1 MRVWI
6 IFHRDLDP
14 AQPEVA
20 EILRFQ
26 ETAMRLGIELE
37 VLKPQD
43 FDLVVGTERGWSA
56 SHRFR
61 TLEKPD
67 FIIARTGAETQYFT
81 LAVLRHFER
90 QGVVMINAPD
100 AIEAVADKLHT
111 MQLLTSEGV
120 AIPRTILAK
129 FPVDV
134 DLIERELGFPVVV
147 KTLKGTRGGGVLLC
161 QDRNQF
167 DDLASLLDG
176 AKPGADFIFQRYVRA
191 SHGRD
196 VRILVVGGRAV
207 AAMERRSRDGGFK
220 SNVSL
225 GGDALRFDPPA
236 EMVDLAVRVAAI
248 LKLDIA
254 GVDILFDEHGYR
266 ICEANSAPG
275 FQGLE
280 QACDI
285 DIPEQIF
292 AWLGTQQAP
301 VKGPLLRWWS
311 MLGRNAR
318 DNYGALV
325 SHG

>member
-14 AQPEVA
+14 AKPEVP
-20 EILRFQ
+20 EVLRFQ
-26 ETAMRLGIELE
+26 ETARRMGIELD
-37 VLKPQD
+37 VLRPQD
-43 FDLVVGTERGWSA
+43 FDLIVGTARGWDA
-56 SHRFR
+56 SHRFQS
-61 TLEKPD
+61 LEKPD
-67 FIIARTGAETQYFT
+67 FILARTGAETHYFT

-90 QGVVMINAPD
+90 QGVTMVNSPA

-111 MQLLTSEGV
+111 MQLLTSVGV

-161 QDRNQF
+161 QDRAQF

-176 AKPGADFIFQRYVRA
+176 AKPGADFIFQRYIRA

-207 AAMERRSRDGGFK
+207 AAMERRARDGGFK

-225 GGDALRFDPPA
+225 GGEGLRFDPPP
-236 EMVDLAVRVAAI
+236 EMVDLAVRAAAI
-248 LKLDIA
+248 LKLDVA
-254 GVDILFDEHGYR
+254 GIDILFDEHGYR

-280 QACDI
+280 AACGI

-292 AWLGTQQAP
+292 TWMRAQQ
-301 VKGPLLRWWS
+301 PLRRSPLRRWWS
-311 MLGRNAR
+311 AVSGGVREH
-318 DNYGALV
+318 YGALV
-325 SHG
+325 THG